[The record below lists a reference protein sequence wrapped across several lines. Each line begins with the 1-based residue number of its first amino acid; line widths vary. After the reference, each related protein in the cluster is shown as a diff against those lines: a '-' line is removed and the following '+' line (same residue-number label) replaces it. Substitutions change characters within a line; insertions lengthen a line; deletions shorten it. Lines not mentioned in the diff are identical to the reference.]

1 MYKDL
6 ERHQKLDQLLL
17 GPSPNFPAYSLVIT
31 GHSLGAGCAA
41 ILAVMLRSKFPQLR
55 CLCFAP
61 PGCVLSLGAAQDPHI
76 TSYVLDSDLVP
87 RLSLHSVVGLRND
100 VIEMI
105 ARVKVPKHTI
115 LGRGHKND
123 SKNTMDF
130 VHRQDSIPPSPYY
143 GRVLEFQKHQTQLQ
157 NERNVPDV
165 KLCLPGRIVH
175 LIENRMEYRW
185 RRGSVYIPIWAERE
199 DFNEIQLTK
208 NFLVDHDP
216 ERYLRIL
223 TNAAAVPK

>member
-1 MYKDL
+1 MNIVIPACCIVLCIYTKIWSDI
-6 ERHQKLDQLLL
+6 RHWINSYWDHPPNSQAIRSSSRVTVW
-17 GPSPNFPAYSLVIT
+17 GPVALRFSRSC
-31 GHSLGAGCAA
+31 CAA
-41 ILAVMLRSKFPQLR
+41 SSRN
-55 CLCFAP
+55 
-61 PGCVLSLGAAQDPHI
+61 CVA
-76 TSYVLDSDLVP
+76 SDLVP

-115 LGRGHKND
+115 LGRGQKND
-123 SKNTMDF
+123 SKNTLDL

-143 GRVLEFQKHQTQLQ
+143 DRVLEFQKHQTQLQ

-165 KLCLPGRIVH
+165 KLCLPGLIVH
-175 LIENRMEYRW
+175 LIENRLEYRW